1 MKLIVLKLILFKQ
14 LKSSIMLYA
23 LGDVSMAL
31 KENEKSRVNWKV
43 NLVVLWIGVF
53 FACASYTM
61 VVPFLPVYLLHDLNV
76 GEDQVNFWSGLV
88 YSVTFLGAAFMAP
101 YWGARADKVGQ
112 RKMAIRAGFGLALT
126 YFFTG
131 ICQNVM
137 QLFVVRAVTGIIS
150 GFVPASMSLISSTLP
165 ERKMG
170 WGMGLMQTAVASGSI
185 LGPLLG
191 GYLSSWFGMR
201 TSFFVG
207 SGCLFLATFLV
218 IFFVHDVAI
227 SAERQKAEI
236 HLWQDLKEAL
246 KNKNLLYIMNMFFVI
261 QVCIMI
267 IQPLITMYV
276 ADLMGVMNDDTV
288 KTAGVIFSLAG
299 IAGIIAAPF
308 WGKRGQRFGY
318 VKIFCLV
325 VFGAGFVNLFQVF
338 VHDVWQFACI
348 QFIYGLFLA
357 GAIPNINANLVEVT
371 DQSVRGKAFG
381 LVTSAQQFG
390 GVVGPLL
397 GGALGHFLPTRFIL
411 VFTGCI
417 LISTSLYSY
426 INKVRKKTV

>member
-1 MKLIVLKLILFKQ
+1 
-14 LKSSIMLYA
+14 
-23 LGDVSMAL
+23 MAL
-31 KENEKSRVNWKV
+31 FDEHGEKKVNWKV

-61 VVPFLPVYLLHDLNV
+61 VVPFLPIYLLHELHVPQDN
-76 GEDQVNFWSGLV
+76 VNFWSGLV
-88 YSVTFLGAAFMAP
+88 YSVTFLGAAIMAP

-112 RKMAIRAGFGLALT
+112 RKMAIRAGLGLAMT
-126 YFFTG
+126 YWLAG
-131 ICQNVM
+131 ISQNAM
-137 QLFVVRAVTGIIS
+137 QLLIVRSLTGVIS

-165 ERKMG
+165 ERRMG

-201 TSFFVG
+201 MSFFVS
-207 SGCLFLATFLV
+207 SGCLFLGALLVVFL
-218 IFFVHDVAI
+218 VHDVPI

-236 HLWQDLKEAL
+236 HLIQDLKGAL
-246 KNKNLLYIMNMFFVI
+246 SNKNLLYIMCMFFLI
-261 QVCIMI
+261 QVCVMI

-276 ADLMGVMNDDTV
+276 SKLMGVMNDDTV
-288 KTAGVIFSLAG
+288 KTAGIIFSLAG

-308 WGKRGQRFGY
+308 WGKRGQHFGY
-318 VKIFCLV
+318 IRIFCLV
-325 VFGAGFVNLFQVF
+325 SFGAGFVNLFQMF
-338 VHDVWQFACI
+338 VQDVWQFAGI

-371 DQSVRGKAFG
+371 DQSMRGKAFG

-397 GGALGHFLPTRFIL
+397 GGVLGNHLPTRFVLVTTGIIL
-411 VFTGCI
+411 LSISMYTFFTRVRG
-417 LISTSLYSY
+417 
-426 INKVRKKTV
+426 KVAHMEY